1 MKTSDK
7 IRNMIDTQIRENISS
22 AWENENIAGPDYG
35 ELLDI
40 LIEVSKL
47 EAINQALNE
56 I

>member
-7 IRNMIDTQIRENISS
+7 IKNIIDSQISEDISS
-22 AWENENIAGPDYG
+22 AFENKNINSLDYG

-47 EAINQALNE
+47 EAMNQPSS
-56 I
+56 